1 MKRGALLKALKQQGC
16 VFVEHCKKHDRY
28 LQPRTGITEQVP
40 RHSDINE
47 YLAKEIIKN
56 LAL

>member
-1 MKRGALLKALKQQGC
+1 MKRGALLKALRKQGC

-28 LQPRTGITEQVP
+28 LQPKTGITDQVP

-47 YLAKEIIKN
+47 TLAKQIMKN
-56 LAL
+56 LSQ